1 MKQSYFL
8 LSASIAAALA
18 GASTMLMAQPIAS
31 AGVSEAPRVTQTVS
45 NTNVVTIPKTH
56 LAFIAAATSSTPL
69 AGTVKMNHLQLILKP
84 SAARQAA
91 METTIA
97 SLHNPKSAQ
106 FQKWLTP
113 QEFGQEFGANVSD
126 IAAVTSW
133 LTAQGF
139 TVNTVYPNKT
149 QIDFSGTVAQVNAAF
164 HTQENVYTL
173 SQTVQDKT
181 TGKVT
186 QVPVKHLSN
195 ASDISIPAALAP
207 VVAGVMGLNDFHA
220 KPLAKKPKVAQWNAS
235 KKGFAAKDATPT
247 APRGISQ
254 AVSFNGGALR
264 GLVPNDMSTIYN
276 IKTIRGNGL
285 TGAGVTIAV
294 VEDDDMEPADWTNFV
309 STFNLGQYG
318 GTFSQ
323 INPAPPSGPNN
334 CVDPAV
340 AYGFNDDGTE
350 TVLDAEW
357 ATAIAPGATIQVA
370 TCADYYFEGSNF
382 YYATTNFFGGVFVAA
397 TNLINE
403 SSGRPDIISAS
414 YGYGEYFTDP
424 ASKTGIDM
432 MWAQADAEGIS
443 VFVSSGDS
451 GSNPSFNGGVINGY
465 DGNTAVDANSFG
477 TSPHD
482 TVVGGTD
489 FADYLEGTT
498 SQYFAP
504 TPSVVGG
511 SALSYVPEIPWN
523 TSCGNGVAATAM
535 GFSSAV
541 AYCQE
546 YLKYDPQGDY
556 LTSEGGSGGPSS
568 VDAKPAW
575 QRQIYNAAND
585 QSRDVPDVS
594 LFGGSWGDHT
604 WVILCTEKYPCAP
617 GFTGATAL
625 EAGTSLSSPMF
636 AGIQALMDQGLAA
649 RGLPMDQGNAAPT
662 LYALAA
668 QEYGGATGT
677 PPATLATCN
686 ANNGTSGTSGCVFH
700 NVTSGSN
707 STQCIEEQPSYSF
720 TTNNCYFYGT
730 VDYNN
735 IQVGLTSTVAAPTS
749 YTANNKAFPA
759 QPGWSFANGLGSVN
773 ATNLL
778 IAWRAYDNAPPAAST
793 VVTVK

>member
-1 MKQSYFL
+1 
-8 LSASIAAALA
+8 
-18 GASTMLMAQPIAS
+18 MLMAQPGA
-31 AGVSEAPRVTQTVS
+31 AGIGEAPQVTQTVN
-45 NTNVVTIPKTH
+45 NTSLYTIPKTH
-56 LAFIAAATSSTPL
+56 LGFIAKATASKPL

-84 SAARQAA
+84 SASRQAA

-97 SLHNPKSAQ
+97 SLHDPKSAQ

-113 QEFGQEFGANVSD
+113 QQFGQEFGANPAD
-126 IAAVTSW
+126 IAAVTAW

-164 HTQENVYTL
+164 HTQESVYTL
-173 SQTVQDKT
+173 SQTVKDST
-181 TGKVT
+181 TGKLT
-186 QVPVKHLSN
+186 QTQVKHLSN
-195 ASDISIPAALAP
+195 SSDISIPTALSS

-235 KKGFAAKDATPT
+235 KKGFVAKDATTT
-247 APRGISQ
+247 APKGIGQ
-254 AVSFNGGALR
+254 AVSFNGGTLR

-276 IKTIRGNGL
+276 VKTIRGNGL

-294 VEDDDMEPADWTNFV
+294 VEDGDMVPADWANFV

-323 INPAPPSGPNN
+323 INPAPPSGTNN
-334 CVDPAV
+334 CMDPDAV
-340 AYGFNDDGTE
+340 FGYSQDDTE

-357 ATAIAPGATIQVA
+357 STAIAPGANIQVA
-370 TCADYYFEGSNF
+370 TCADYYYQGSNF
-382 YYATTNFFGGVFVAA
+382 YYATTNFFGGVFVAS

-424 ASKTGIDM
+424 ASKTGIDL

-465 DGNTAVDANSFG
+465 AGNTAVDANSFG

-504 TPSVVGG
+504 TPSAVGG

-523 TSCGNGVAATAM
+523 TSCGNGLAATAM

-546 YLKYDPQGDY
+546 YLKYDPNGDY
-556 LTSEGGSGGPSS
+556 LTSESGSGGPSS

-575 QRQIYNAAND
+575 QRQIYNAAKD
-585 QSRDVPDVS
+585 TSRDVPDVS

-604 WVILCTEKYPCAP
+604 WVILCSNKYPCTP

-636 AGIQALMDQGLAA
+636 AGIQALMDQGLHA
-649 RGLPMDQGNAAPT
+649 RGLPLDQGNAAPT

-668 QEYGGATGT
+668 QEYGGSSGT
-677 PPATLATCN
+677 PPATLAACN
-686 ANNGTSGTSGCVFH
+686 ANNGTTGTSGCVFH

-707 STQCIEEQPSYSF
+707 STNCIEEQPAYAF

-730 VDYNN
+730 VENN
-735 IQVGLTSTVAAPTS
+735 NVQVGLTSAVGTPTS
-749 YTANNKAFPA
+749 YTVANKAFTA
-759 QPGWSFANGLGSVN
+759 QPGWSFANGLGSVD

-778 IAWRAYDNAPPAAST
+778 IAWRAFDNAPPAAPA
-793 VVTVK
+793 VVTIK

>member
-1 MKQSYFL
+1 MKQSYFI

-18 GASTMLMAQPIAS
+18 GAPAMLMAQPTVS
-31 AGVSEAPRVTQTVS
+31 AGGSDAPRITQTVS
-45 NTNVVTIPKTH
+45 NTSLYTIPKTY
-56 LAFIAAATSSTPL
+56 LPFIAQATASTPL
-69 AGTVKMNHLQLILKP
+69 PGTAKLNHLQLILKP
-84 SAARQAA
+84 SASRQAA

-97 SLHNPKSAQ
+97 SLHDPKSAQ

-113 QEFGQEFGANVSD
+113 QEFGQEFGAAPAD
-126 IAAVTSW
+126 IAAVTAW

-139 TVNTVYPNKT
+139 TVNNVYPNKT

-173 SQTVQDKT
+173 SQTTRDST
-181 TGKVT
+181 TGKLT
-186 QVPVKHLSN
+186 QTQAKHLSN
-195 ASDISIPAALAP
+195 SSNISIPAALAP

-220 KPLAKKPKVAQWNAS
+220 TALVKKPKVAQWNAS
-235 KKGFAAKDATPT
+235 KKGFVAKDA
-247 APRGISQ
+247 APAAPKGIKQ

-276 IKTIRGNGL
+276 VKTIRANGL

-294 VEDDDMEPADWTNFV
+294 VEDGDMVPADWTNFV
-309 STFNLGQYG
+309 SVFNLGQFN

-323 INPAPPSGPNN
+323 INPAPASGPNN
-334 CVDPAV
+334 CVDPSV
-340 AYGFNDDGTE
+340 ANFGESTE

-357 ATAIAPGATIQVA
+357 STAIAPGANIEVA
-370 TCADYYFEGSNF
+370 TCADYYVENSNF
-382 YYATTNFFGGVFVAA
+382 YYATSNFFGGVFVAA

-403 SSGRPDIISAS
+403 PSGRPDIISAS
-414 YGYGEYFTDP
+414 YGYGEHFTDP
-424 ASKTGIDM
+424 ASKTGIDL

-443 VFVSSGDS
+443 VFVSAGDS
-451 GSNPSFNGGVINGY
+451 GSNPSFNGGIINGESG
-465 DGNTAVDANSFG
+465 DSAVDANAFG

-489 FADYLEGTT
+489 FADYIEGTT

-504 TPSVVGG
+504 TPSAVGG

-523 TSCGNGVAATAM
+523 TSCGNGPAATAM

-546 YLKYDPQGDY
+546 YLKYDPNGDY
-556 LTSEGGSGGPSS
+556 VTSEAGSGGPSR

-575 QRQIYNAAND
+575 QRQIYNAAPD

-604 WVILCTEKYPCAP
+604 WVILCTSKYPCEP
-617 GFTGATAL
+617 GFTTATAL

-649 RGLPMDQGNAAPT
+649 RGLPLDQGNAAPT

-677 PPATLATCN
+677 PPATLAACN
-686 ANNGTSGTSGCVFH
+686 ANNGTSGTSGCVFY

-707 STQCIEEQPSYSF
+707 STQCFQETGF
-720 TTNNCYFYGT
+720 TTANCYYYGT

-735 IQVGLTSTVAAPTS
+735 VQVGLTSTVAAPTS
-749 YTANNKAFPA
+749 YTATNKAFPA

-778 IAWRAYDNAPPAAST
+778 IAWRAFDNAPPAAPAG
-793 VVTVK
+793 VTIK